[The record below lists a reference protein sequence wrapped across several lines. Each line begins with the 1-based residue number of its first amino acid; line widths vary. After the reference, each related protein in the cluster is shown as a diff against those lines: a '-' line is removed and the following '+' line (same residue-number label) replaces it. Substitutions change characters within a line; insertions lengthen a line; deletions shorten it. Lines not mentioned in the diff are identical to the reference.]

1 MSQTAFD
8 PAGLLTQQI
17 FGLPVDRD
25 TLFANHKYVYK
36 KRVEKRQR
44 KLIVRLSF
52 IRPFLRPDEKI
63 LLVTTGYSP
72 ARDLANLITGW
83 LFIYLKRCL
92 FVFTNYRIFHIPA
105 TSTFKYRN
113 SIAHIP
119 YAACS
124 AITLPRGTLT
134 TEYRRSGK
142 VEKFYGIAV
151 AERKK
156 IRSLLAKLPS
166 RKTQDLQGER
176 VHLCP
181 RCTHPL
187 QNERYVCDSCQLRF
201 KSKLTA
207 RILGIV
213 FPGGGYF
220 YTRNYF
226 PAMIAALLE
235 LGLLGSVGFLLQNGL
250 PADTG
255 DQLFAGGACLLW
267 LIVKAVGVI
276 HASHFVKEFL
286 PVKTRFQTRPVARRR
301 G

>member
-44 KLIVRLSF
+44 SLIVRLSF

-72 ARDLANLITGW
+72 ARDFANLITGW
-83 LFIYLKRCL
+83 LFIYLKRSL
-92 FVFTNYRIFHIPA
+92 FVFTNYRIFHIPT

-124 AITLPRGTLT
+124 AITLPGGTLT
-134 TEYRRSGK
+134 IEYRQSGK
-142 VEKFYGIAV
+142 VEKFYGIAL

-156 IRSLLAKLPS
+156 IRSLLAKLPN

-176 VHLCP
+176 AHLCP
-181 RCTHPL
+181 RCIHTL
-187 QNERYVCDSCQLRF
+187 QNERYVCDGCQLRF
-201 KSKLTA
+201 KSKLAA

-226 PAMIAALLE
+226 PAMIVVLLE
-235 LGLLGSVGFLLQNGL
+235 LGLLGSLGFLLQNGL
-250 PADTG
+250 PVDTG
-255 DQLFAGGACLLW
+255 DQLHLAGACMLW
-267 LIVKAVGVI
+267 LIVKTVGVV

-286 PVKTRFQTRPVARRR
+286 PVKTRFEIRPVARAH

>member
-8 PAGLLTQQI
+8 PGGLLTQQI

-44 KLIVRLSF
+44 SLIVRLAF

-72 ARDLANLITGW
+72 VRDVANLITGW
-83 LFIYLKRCL
+83 LFIYLKRSL

-113 SIAHIP
+113 SIAHIA

-124 AITLPRGTLT
+124 AIILRRGTLIA
-134 TEYRRSGK
+134 EYRRSGK
-142 VEKFYGIAV
+142 VEKFCGIAV

-156 IRSLLAKLPS
+156 IRSLLAKLPG
-166 RKTQDLQGER
+166 RKTQDLQDER
-176 VHLCP
+176 VYLCP
-181 RCTHPL
+181 RCTNPL
-187 QNERYVCDSCQLRF
+187 QNDRYVCDNCQLSF
-201 KSKLTA
+201 KKKLTA

-226 PAMIAALLE
+226 PAMITALLE
-235 LGLLGSVGFLLQNGL
+235 LGLLGVAGFVLHNGL

-255 DQLFAGGACLLW
+255 DQAIAAGACMLW
-267 LIVKAVGVI
+267 LILKTVGVV
-276 HASHFVKEFL
+276 HASHFVKEFI
-286 PVKTRFQTRPVARRR
+286 PVNTQFETRPVARGR